1 MRSLRNYWQPGL
13 ENSQQFNFNYNY
25 HDNPYFNV
33 YENTNGQQV
42 DRLIGNITLSYQL
55 LPWLSVQGRTQVD
68 YQDELRQRRRAY
80 STQRYPFGAS
90 RRETVE
96 AIERNTDLL
105 LLFDKTLSDS
115 FSLSGTVGGNQR
127 VNTFDYLD
135 VLAPQLTVPGVFSV
149 NNARVPL
156 EYAAN
161 RTGKSVNSLFASAQV
176 GFRNYLFL
184 DLTARNDWSSAL
196 TLPEGVTGSAD
207 NAYFYPSASLSA
219 VVSDLVNLPK
229 VISFAKVRAGVAQV
243 GNDTDPYQFSQPFNP
258 QAPWGTTPAFTEAP
272 QIPNLD
278 LKPEISTSQEYGVDL
293 RLLGNRVGLDFTYY
307 RTDSRNQII
316 FVPLSNT
323 TGYGTVVQ
331 NAGKIRN
338 QGVEVMLSLTP
349 IRAVNDVFRWD
360 VNVNFSRNRSKVLE
374 LADGI
379 TRYQLADRYFSVEA
393 RVGERMGDLYGLGYA
408 RVQGTDPAAAHYDAS
423 GQFAGQPVVGANG
436 RPVATAAP
444 VNLGNYNPDWLGGI
458 YNTFTCKGF
467 NLGFLFDIRYGGK
480 VYSHTYVVGREG
492 GQLAETLE
500 GRASGY
506 DLAGEGNGVFAPGAV
521 QSPDGNW
528 HLNGTQTTDRELS
541 AREWHTA
548 FTLGRSVLEGAVFD
562 ATFVKLRELKF
573 GYTVP
578 NRLLGRLP
586 LRDVNLSV
594 VGRNL
599 ALWTEVP
606 HIDPETSSVNSGTVI
621 PGAESVAIP
630 STRSMGFNLSFRF

>member
-1 MRSLRNYWQPGL
+1 M
-13 ENSQQFNFNYNY
+13 
-25 HDNPYFNV
+25 
-33 YENTNGQQV
+33 
-42 DRLIGNITLSYQL
+42 
-55 LPWLSVQGRTQVD
+55 
-68 YQDELRQRRRAY
+68 
-80 STQRYPFGAS
+80 
-90 RRETVE
+90 
-96 AIERNTDLL
+96 
-105 LLFDKTLSDS
+105 
-115 FSLSGTVGGNQR
+115 
-127 VNTFDYLD
+127 
-135 VLAPQLTVPGVFSV
+135 
-149 NNARVPL
+149 
-156 EYAAN
+156 
-161 RTGKSVNSLFASAQV
+161 
-176 GFRNYLFL
+176 
-184 DLTARNDWSSAL
+184 
-196 TLPEGVTGSAD
+196 
-207 NAYFYPSASLSA
+207 
-219 VVSDLVNLPK
+219 VNLPK

-258 QAPWGTTPAFTEAP
+258 QTAWGTTPTFTEAP

-293 RLLGNRVGLDFTYY
+293 RLLGNRIGLDFTYY

-323 TGYGTVVQ
+323 TGYSTVVQ

-338 QGVEVMLSLTP
+338 QGVELMLSLTP
-349 IRAVNDVFRWD
+349 IRAANDVFRWD
-360 VNVNFSRNRSKVLE
+360 INVNFSRNRSKVLE

-393 RVGERMGDLYGLGYA
+393 RVGERMGDMYGLGYA
-408 RVQGTDPAAAHYDAS
+408 RVQGADPSAPHYDAS

-458 YNTFTCKGF
+458 YNTFTYKGF

-500 GRASGY
+500 GRADGY
-506 DLAGEGNGVFAPGAV
+506 DLTVEGNGVFAPGAV
-521 QSPDGNW
+521 QGSDGSW
-528 HLNGTQTTDRELS
+528 HRNGTESTDRELS

-586 LRDVNLSV
+586 LRDVNLSL

-599 ALWTEVP
+599 ALWTDVP
-606 HIDPETSSVNSGTVI
+606 HIDPETSSVNGDTVI